1 MCGRSPAAGVANAPD
16 PFQKLHVAQRPTGAD
31 RLHEEQLVLGG
42 CQMVNG
48 TIFEM
53 WVGARGSRRC
63 YKDPRTPIF
72 GALKN
77 SFADRQ
83 MWSSLLSWSQDPTDD
98 VVKVLVIGEI
108 LRRPFSQDVVRKLG
122 LAITLEPAT
131 QQLVV
136 TARCFG
142 RVGF

>member
-1 MCGRSPAAGVANAPD
+1 MWAGSPHARWRRHRPRRNAGASNPGRPELGV
-16 PFQKLHVAQRPTGAD
+16 
-31 RLHEEQLVLGG
+31 ELG
-42 CQMVNG
+42 V
-48 TIFEM
+48 
-53 WVGARGSRRC
+53 VARGSRRC

-77 SFADRQ
+77 SFADPQ

-108 LRRPFSQDVVRKLG
+108 LKRPFSQDVVRKLG